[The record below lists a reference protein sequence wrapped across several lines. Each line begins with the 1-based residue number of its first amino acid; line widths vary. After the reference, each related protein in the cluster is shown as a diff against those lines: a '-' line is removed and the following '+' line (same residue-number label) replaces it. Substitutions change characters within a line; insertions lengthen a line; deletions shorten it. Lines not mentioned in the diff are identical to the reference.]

1 MKRLFCLI
9 LLLTVCCGSKH
20 NNRIIVGSK
29 NYSEQVILGEMI
41 AQQIER
47 STALKVERKLN
58 LGGSFICHNAIRSGE
73 IDVYAEYTGTALTA
87 ILKKDPKT
95 DPRAVFQDVKTA
107 YQALQLDW
115 LDPFG
120 FNNTFAILIRGDDAR
135 RLGLKTIS
143 DAAKYTP
150 QWRPGFGYEFMERK
164 DGFPGLAASYGLK
177 FREAPRTMDLA
188 LTYRALADKQVDLI
202 AGNSTDGLIASLDL
216 FQLQDDR
223 QYFPPYEAAPVVR
236 TAVLQQHPELR
247 KALQTLAGKISDD
260 TMRSLNYAV
269 DGQHQEVRDVVSQFL
284 AHIQ

>member
-1 MKRLFCLI
+1 MLETRLRRGIDPPAGKTIMKRILCLV
-9 LLLTVCCGSKH
+9 LLLTVCCGSKQ

-87 ILKKDPKT
+87 ILKKEPKT

-107 YQALQLDW
+107 YQGLQLDW

-188 LTYRALADKQVDLI
+188 LTYRALADKQVDLRRRQLHRRPDCI
-202 AGNSTDGLIASLDL
+202 AGS
-216 FQLQDDR
+216 
-223 QYFPPYEAAPVVR
+223 FPTPGRSPILSA
-236 TAVLQQHPELR
+236 LR
-247 KALQTLAGKISDD
+247 SRA
-260 TMRSLNYAV
+260 R
-269 DGQHQEVRDVVSQFL
+269 R
-284 AHIQ
+284 AHRCAEPTP